1 MSARRLH
8 EIAEE
13 RLSAVR
19 AMHALAGSEASVLAA
34 VDAAAR
40 GEVSQD
46 AADGAIASHLA
57 ARERCIERMMRGQDE
72 WALLA
77 PQAGGWAAAE
87 VDAIRALG
95 DEAAR
100 LLAEIALSDRR
111 FAAELSAR
119 RAAAAEGIART
130 EGGRAANRAYT
141 PRADEG
147 PRFTDRSA

>member
-1 MSARRLH
+1 MSSVRLR

-19 AMHALAGSEASVLAA
+19 AMHALAGREASVLAT

-57 ARERCIERMMRGQDE
+57 ARERCIEQMMRGQDE
-72 WALLA
+72 WAALA
-77 PQAGGWAAAE
+77 PQAGAWADSE

-95 DEAAR
+95 DEATR

-111 FAAELSAR
+111 FASELSAR
-119 RAAAAEGIART
+119 RAAAADGIART
-130 EGGRAANRAYT
+130 EGGRAANRAYA
-141 PRADEG
+141 PRGDQG